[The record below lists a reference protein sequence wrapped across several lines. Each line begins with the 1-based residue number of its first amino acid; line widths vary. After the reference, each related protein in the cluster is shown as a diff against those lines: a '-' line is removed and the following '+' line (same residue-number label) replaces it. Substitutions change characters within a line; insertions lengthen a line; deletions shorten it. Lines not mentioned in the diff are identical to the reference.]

1 MTEPVDDTRLR
12 EIAGQFKAEILIG
25 ILESLGARASTLLLP
40 VDEQIERWRSE
51 GQICISLE
59 IADTLAAALHS
70 LPQKRAGKLWST
82 TIESHAL
89 FDLLDGKPI
98 RGLAREI
105 AEKTGQPVPSVR
117 RRLQEMKAGG
127 RFKRMRARRKV
138 SGLFSTQ
145 D

>member
-1 MTEPVDDTRLR
+1 MVSHFIKASKGRLVR
-12 EIAGQFKAEILIG
+12 ALLEDGRDARTGAELAELLTDLGWTVEAG
-25 ILESLGARASTLLLP
+25 
-40 VDEQIERWRSE
+40 
-51 GQICISLE
+51 
-59 IADTLAAALHS
+59 
-70 LPQKRAGKLWST
+70 GKPM
-82 TIESHAL
+82 
-89 FDLLDGKPI
+89 LDGKPI